1 MRKKNSKIKLNKQT
15 QKKIPEEKK
24 ESTPVNLS
32 TGIIDLTFKINFS
45 DEDLIIKDDNE
56 EEKKS
61 ISYYDIDNFK
71 TISDL
76 EFLKDR
82 KEVWDKFQLIPNNYT
97 LKHLLLA
104 NILRKKNVVTEYI
117 GFGRPGFTGN
127 EEFFEEIFNH
137 ISLKNNI
144 FFNKTP
150 LSKNINCHLNF
161 EFTHKNKNNN
171 FETQS
176 SGGCTNENEEQNKN
190 KKNKKKEKP
199 EFSRNDSFFRK
210 INLLNEKYFL
220 FYLNYQEIE
229 EFSKN
234 FQQID
239 LIELIYFLRKKGT
252 KIFINF
258 FKNEKPKEIE
268 SKKEEDNDIASE
280 HFNTK
285 SFYYEETEDKPEE
298 EEQEE
303 EKGEKEKKMNDIN
316 NIYYF
321 TDLYFFDS
329 KQAPKKFNKH
339 YNFFTADKI
348 KSGVNKGNLYDYFIK
363 GIATGT
369 KDTVDKEKFG
379 FFIEYFNK
387 LYIIRADKNSANKYE
402 FDLKIHPQINHYNM
416 NIIAIYKD
424 IIKKNKN
431 YYISLI
437 LSFILGSIMENNSTS
452 IETLFKGYA
461 SGLETIK
468 KKLELEKNNL
478 DINEDDYI
486 KGQISDYGVDIKIK
500 TLEFTGQENG
510 FILDCTNK
518 VKSELKDYVPLYDTH
533 MVNYLKNS
541 YHLDELKK
549 RGFIN
554 NKGYIMIDPQYRNI
568 MKDDEQPFSNDKKI
582 YNKAVESNIRKINVL
597 MKESDRLKDPKKEAL
612 QSNKPTKKM
621 IPKQKKGSIGLYHTF
636 SDEFKIKKK
645 K

>member
-1 MRKKNSKIKLNKQT
+1 
-15 QKKIPEEKK
+15 
-24 ESTPVNLS
+24 
-32 TGIIDLTFKINFS
+32 
-45 DEDLIIKDDNE
+45 
-56 EEKKS
+56 
-61 ISYYDIDNFK
+61 
-71 TISDL
+71 
-76 EFLKDR
+76 
-82 KEVWDKFQLIPNNYT
+82 
-97 LKHLLLA
+97 
-104 NILRKKNVVTEYI
+104 
-117 GFGRPGFTGN
+117 
-127 EEFFEEIFNH
+127 
-137 ISLKNNI
+137 
-144 FFNKTP
+144 
-150 LSKNINCHLNF
+150 
-161 EFTHKNKNNN
+161 
-171 FETQS
+171 
-176 SGGCTNENEEQNKN
+176 
-190 KKNKKKEKP
+190 
-199 EFSRNDSFFRK
+199 
-210 INLLNEKYFL
+210 
-220 FYLNYQEIE
+220 
-229 EFSKN
+229 
-234 FQQID
+234 
-239 LIELIYFLRKKGT
+239 
-252 KIFINF
+252 
-258 FKNEKPKEIE
+258 
-268 SKKEEDNDIASE
+268 
-280 HFNTK
+280 
-285 SFYYEETEDKPEE
+285 
-298 EEQEE
+298 
-303 EKGEKEKKMNDIN
+303 MNDIN

-518 VKSELKDYVPLYDTH
+518 VKSELKD
-533 MVNYLKNS
+533 
-541 YHLDELKK
+541 
-549 RGFIN
+549 
-554 NKGYIMIDPQYRNI
+554 
-568 MKDDEQPFSNDKKI
+568 
-582 YNKAVESNIRKINVL
+582 
-597 MKESDRLKDPKKEAL
+597 
-612 QSNKPTKKM
+612 
-621 IPKQKKGSIGLYHTF
+621 
-636 SDEFKIKKK
+636 
-645 K
+645 